1 MLPPSLQLIYCRT
14 GDPAVA
20 FIFSHIMQAFLTREH
35 RVLIIPVSAD
45 SLYMPFGCLG
55 EHLQYRFA
63 SVQAEKGSKLVFP
76 DIHGVF
82 KTAGYS
88 ET

>member
-1 MLPPSLQLIYCRT
+1 MLPSSLQLIYCRT

-20 FIFSHIMQAFLTREH
+20 FIFSHIMQALLTREH

-45 SLYMPFGCLG
+45 SLYLPFGCLG
-55 EHLQYRFA
+55 EHLHCRFA
-63 SVQAEKGSKLVFP
+63 SVQAEKGNKLVFP
-76 DIHGVF
+76 DVHGDF